1 MKSLKALILAVAS
14 LVSINSFAGIIND
27 VEAVN
32 KTVSAPHKV
41 SWVHDLADQSFIL
54 GSAQSASILIQFRDD
69 KDPWYA
75 PFETA
80 LIQIAS
86 FDFKDGGIDLNPT
99 QDWKG
104 NLGIKSLLKLNT
116 NGTLFVEVTSLLGD
130 FTILNSTLT
139 VITKDA
145 EVPEPGTLGLLL
157 LSLAGLAAIRK
168 IRA

>member
-1 MKSLKALILAVAS
+1 MKSLKVLILMIVS
-14 LVSINSFAGIIND
+14 LVSINAFAGLITD

-41 SWVHDLADQSFIL
+41 SWVHNIFDQGFIA
-54 GSAQSASILIQFRDD
+54 GTAQSASIVIQFRDD

-80 LIQIAS
+80 LIQIGS
-86 FDFKDGGIDLNPT
+86 FDFKDGGIDFNPT

-139 VITKDA
+139 VITKDV

-157 LSLAGLAAIRK
+157 LGLAGFAVRK